1 MNSVRRKNIS
11 LKYQRFTP
19 SGGKNIEIRKL
30 EFVTKIQFLSLVTA
44 NRLIDLTRFLQCKLL
59 NGKV

>member
-11 LKYQRFTP
+11 LKYQRFTTP

-30 EFVTKIQFLSLVTA
+30 EFVTKIQFLSMVTA
-44 NRLIDLTRFLQCKLL
+44 NRLIDLTRTERKGL
-59 NGKV
+59 G